1 MSSSSEGAASQIIV
15 KMINCHNFLVMA
27 KARSE
32 TSHLIMA
39 PLNASLLSC
48 GATMLDDDARRLP
61 RTVHFILSLTLKLQ
75 SDEFVPSHQSNVL
88 RRPPMN
94 TNPQHSDEKVN
105 RTTTDKQNCDELLGA
120 NGAISKMNLL
130 SNVRMQNDVVDDKD
144 TLEHRLSFTY
154 PMFWRHFVDV
164 DIDIKNDTILHLP
177 EEEQRAIIYV
187 YERWRLIGIR

>member
-1 MSSSSEGAASQIIV
+1 
-15 KMINCHNFLVMA
+15 
-27 KARSE
+27 
-32 TSHLIMA
+32 
-39 PLNASLLSC
+39 
-48 GATMLDDDARRLP
+48 
-61 RTVHFILSLTLKLQ
+61 
-75 SDEFVPSHQSNVL
+75 
-88 RRPPMN
+88 MN

-105 RTTTDKQNCDELLGA
+105 RTTTDKQNCDKLLGA

-164 DIDIKNDTILHLP
+164 DIDIKNDTILHLS

-187 YERWRLIGIR
+187 YER